1 MSVVAI
7 RGATVALVP
16 VRGLRGAKTR
26 LAEVLS
32 AEAREVLTRRM
43 LRTVV
48 RAAVESEAVGA
59 VVVVS
64 PDRDVLTLAAGIGR
78 RVIPLP
84 QEPAAPG
91 LNPALDVGRDWAA
104 AHGAAALLVL
114 FGDLPLLTAKDVTRF
129 VGLGQSAPVV
139 LGPDRH
145 GTGTNA
151 LLVRLGGWPL
161 VPGGAAPG
169 SVAERPHRV
178 APTNEAPVQMPTTT
192 DEDAAARNG
201 GRFRF
206 LFGPDSLARH
216 RGEAARLGV
225 AAVVADALGTA
236 FDLDTP
242 EDLARLTAG
251 EDGAA
256 AWMDLVRDDPGVAP
270 GDERDRS
277 VA

>member
-1 MSVVAI
+1 MSLVAI

-26 LAEVLS
+26 LAGVLS
-32 AEAREVLTRRM
+32 AEGRELLTRRM

-48 RAAVESEAVGA
+48 GAAVESDAVAA

-64 PDRDVLTLAAGIGR
+64 PDRDVLTLATGLGP
-78 RVIPLP
+78 RVIPLA
-84 QEPAAPG
+84 QDPAAPG
-91 LNPALDVGRDWAA
+91 LNPALDIGRDWAV

-114 FGDLPLLTAKDVTRF
+114 FGDLPLLTANDVARL
-129 VGLGQSAPVV
+129 VALGESAPVV

-145 GTGTNA
+145 GTGTNV

-161 VPGGAAPG
+161 APGGAGPG
-169 SVAERPHRV
+169 SATGRPHRV
-178 APTNEAPVQMPTTT
+178 APTADASVEVQQAT
-192 DEDAAARNG
+192 DDDAAARNG

-225 AAVVADALGTA
+225 AAVIADAPGTA
-236 FDLDTP
+236 FDLDSP
-242 EDLARLTAG
+242 EDLALLTAG
-251 EDGAA
+251 EDGTA

-270 GDERDRS
+270 GEERDRS